1 MKHFQIRPI
10 SDAEYEQRLNALINR
25 VQTRLHYTEITGKM
39 MLMAEAWK
47 RITERQGSGTISD
60 LRRELG
66 FASNDTLVT
75 LKLLGRTRNLQQ
87 YGYVEHIGYATDT
100 IAGAHREYKRTGR
113 LYRFVRFDK
122 PARVNKVMDWFEQ
135 QVEKL
140 DQRRQRASCVAGISQ
155 FALTARNAHWID
167 EDMNARNQA
176 IVDMYGTGFT
186 MEEIGRE
193 FGISRERVRQI
204 ISIAIRNS
212 RE

>member
-10 SDAEYEQRLNALINR
+10 SDAEYEQRLNSLISR
-25 VQTRLHYTEITGKM
+25 VQIRLRYTESTGEM
-39 MLMAEAWK
+39 RLMAEAWK
-47 RITERQGSGTISD
+47 RITERQGSGTIAD

-66 FASNDTLVT
+66 LAGDDTLVT
-75 LKLLGRTRNLQQ
+75 LKLLGRTRNLQDD
-87 YGYVEHIGYATDT
+87 GLVEHVGYATDT
-100 IAGAHREYKRTGR
+100 IPGRYRKYKRTGR

-122 PARVNKVMDWFEQ
+122 PARIKKVMDWFEQ
-135 QVEKL
+135 EVEKL

-155 FALTARNAHWID
+155 FALTARKVHWPD
-167 EDMNARNQA
+167 EDMYARNQA
-176 IVDMYGTGFT
+176 IVDMYGQGFT

-204 ISIAIRNS
+204 IDIAIRNS